1 MLRQALA
8 IHLPPV
14 RAVTP
19 LLMLCLACGSSA
31 DIAGPG
37 TSGSIHMTITTIGAS
52 PDPDGYR
59 LLLDNSAAGPVG
71 LNADTTLSGVPPGAH
86 VLALADVAGNCTV
99 DGQGQRT
106 AQVQPGS
113 TAEVDFVVDCSNP
126 SPSPASAC
134 VLPQV
139 TNAAQWSAAIAG
151 NIGRFGDTIWV
162 KGGSYPGQSVIEATE
177 RVFRACPG
185 ERVTLGNVVVFGSGV
200 TLWGF
205 EVAGPPDNAKLGID
219 TYGVGSKLINNVV
232 HDAGHSG
239 IGLWWNTQGG
249 TAYGNIVYNNGTTD
263 NLDHGIYFNNRT
275 GTMRLT
281 DNVVFN
287 NWAYGMHGF
296 SSTSGELSGLVL
308 DGNVTFGGHGIG
320 AFNSSDVIV
329 GGVSIP
335 VLTVTN
341 HRSYKPD
348 GYASVILGRA
358 DGPGNGSVT
367 VTGTFVG
374 TPGLLLN
381 KWTSTTQNEAV
392 SYGFSA
398 KPTSGDRI
406 FVRPNVYE
414 PGRGHVVIYNWAN
427 APSVPVDLSTVLTA
441 GQAYEVRSVCDLWG
455 EPKVSGTYE
464 GGTVGIPM
472 TSHPAPAPVGRAPK
486 RPPPACGGLFG
497 VFLVV
502 GR

>member
-1 MLRQALA
+1 MLQPAQSSRSPHA
-8 IHLPPV
+8 
-14 RAVTP
+14 RAVS
-19 LLMLCLACGSSA
+19 LLLILCLACGGSA
-31 DIAGPG
+31 DLGGPG
-37 TSGSIHMTITTIGAS
+37 TPGSIHVTTATSGAS

-59 LLLDNSAAGPVG
+59 LQLDNGSAAPVG
-71 LNADTTLSGVPPGAH
+71 LDADTTLSGLTPGAH
-86 VLALADVAGNCTV
+86 TLSLTDVAGNCTV

-106 AQVQPGS
+106 AQVQSGS
-113 TAEVDFVVDCSNP
+113 TAEVEFTIDCSGPP
-126 SPSPASAC
+126 SSANAC

-139 TNAAQWSAAIAG
+139 TNAAEWSAAIAG

-162 KGGSYPGQSVIEATE
+162 KGGSYPGESVIQADDK
-177 RVFRACPG
+177 VFRACPG
-185 ERVTLGNVVVFGSGV
+185 ERVTLGNVVVFGDGV

-205 EVAGPPDNAKLGID
+205 EVAGPPSSGKIGID
-219 TYGVGSKLINNVV
+219 TYGIGSKLINNVV

-249 TAYGNIVYNNGTTD
+249 MAYGNIVYNNGTAD

-281 DNVVFN
+281 DNVVFD

-296 SSTSGELSGLVL
+296 SSTAGELSGLVL

-329 GGVSIP
+329 GGVSVP

-358 DGPGNGSVT
+358 DGPTNGSVT
-367 VTGTFVG
+367 VNGTFVG
-374 TPGLLLN
+374 TPGLLLS
-381 KWTSTTQNEAV
+381 KWTSINQSEAV
-392 SYGFSA
+392 NYAFSA
-398 KPTSGDRI
+398 KPTTGNQV
-406 FVRPNVYE
+406 FVRPNLYE
-414 PGRGHVVIYNWAN
+414 PGRGHVVVYNWAN
-427 APSVPVDLSTVLTA
+427 DPSVAVDLSPVLTA
-441 GQAYEVRSVCDLWG
+441 GRTYEIRSVCDLWG
-455 EPKVSGTYE
+455 EPKVSGTYD
-464 GGTVGIPM
+464 GGMVSIPM
-472 TSHPAPAPVGRAPK
+472 TSHPAPAPVGRTPD
-486 RPPPACGGLFG
+486 RPPPACGGTFG